1 MGLENYALHLLTFI
15 FGYVTCRTF
24 YFFKS
29 GRISVT
35 LLKIMHVVSI
45 AILIKCIE
53 EYSYAGTEKL
63 KALSSCG
70 VLPSDEVYKKIE
82 IENEKTIELFKE
94 RSIATII
101 AFHPEYFRNIIEFE
115 DWTTAMKFL
124 QRNKDIGRAFLS

>member
-1 MGLENYALHLLTFI
+1 
-15 FGYVTCRTF
+15 
-24 YFFKS
+24 
-29 GRISVT
+29 
-35 LLKIMHVVSI
+35 MHVVSI

-63 KALSSCG
+63 KALSNCG
-70 VLPSDEVYKKIE
+70 VLPNDEVYKKIE

-94 RSIATII
+94 RRIATII

-115 DWTTAMKFL
+115 DWSTAMKFL